1 MHAGSFRCS
10 DDLSNHRAETT
21 MKLPREAS
29 ARRRSGRM
37 AVATRADWF
46 REPPESDGLARS
58 LGALREKW
66 WLIAL
71 CVGLAVGPTI
81 VVASNIQ
88 KVYQANATMLV
99 QPVPAS
105 DETLL
110 GLGLPSAS
118 ADPSR
123 DVETISQLIRT
134 PAVAERVRGDLGLE
148 ASARSLLKKIRAE
161 PVAQSSIVNVAAK
174 ANSPGL
180 AAQLANAFGQAAV
193 AERTDRLHQQIDLV
207 IPQLRDQIAQVPAGN
222 DTTIQALT
230 AKLQSL
236 QTLRAL
242 PDPTLHLVSQAEP
255 PTSPVSPSLKLR
267 VAVAGLGGLIL
278 GIVMVL
284 ASQLFDTRL
293 QTVDE
298 LRRYPLPILARI
310 PIEHRRPFSGQR
322 RPLRP
327 DLISNRAMDSYN
339 LLAASISDSWDEAR
353 GSSSVAIT
361 GPTPSDGKTTV
372 ALNLAASLS
381 GAARG
386 AVLIEGDARRP
397 ALGAATGLAPV
408 HDVSSVI
415 AGRVGLTDAL
425 VYSDYVDPPIRMVL
439 QDTTRLPAAPLL
451 TGEIVAKLVT
461 QAELIA
467 DWVIFDAP
475 PPTHVSDGLTVAKHS
490 DIVLVVVRLGNTRVR
505 DLEQLAELFAQQ
517 DITPLGFVVI
527 GGRDQSAYYGP
538 S

>member
-1 MHAGSFRCS
+1 M
-10 DDLSNHRAETT
+10 T
-21 MKLPREAS
+21 
-29 ARRRSGRM
+29 
-37 AVATRADWF
+37 VATQADWF
-46 REPPESDGLARS
+46 SEPPESDGLARS
-58 LGALREKW
+58 LGALKAQW
-66 WLIAL
+66 WLVAL
-71 CVGLAVGPTI
+71 CVGLAVGATI

-88 KVYQANATMLV
+88 KVYQASATMLV
-99 QPVPAS
+99 QPVPAN

-123 DVETISQLIRT
+123 DVETISQLITT
-134 PAVAERVRGDLGLE
+134 PAVADRVRIDLGLE
-148 ASARSLLKKIRAE
+148 ASARSLLKMIRAE
-161 PVAQSSIVNVAAK
+161 PVAQSNIVNIAAK
-174 ANSPGL
+174 AHSPDL
-180 AAQLANAFGQAAV
+180 AAQLANAFGGAAV
-193 AERTDRLHQQIDLV
+193 AERTDRLHRQIDLV
-207 IPQLRDQIAQVPAGN
+207 IPQLRGQIAQVPAGS
-222 DTTIQALT
+222 DATIQALT

-242 PDPTLHLVSQAEP
+242 PDPTIHLESQAEP
-255 PTSPVSPSLKLR
+255 PSSPVSPSLKLS
-267 VAVAGLGGLIL
+267 VAAAALGGLIL
-278 GIVMVL
+278 GIGMVL
-284 ASQLFDTRL
+284 VSQLFDTRL

-310 PIEHRRPFSGQR
+310 PIEHRRPFSGQSHH
-322 RPLRP
+322 PLRP
-327 DLISNRAMDSYN
+327 DSISNRTMDSYN
-339 LLAASISDSWDEAR
+339 LLAASISESWGEA
-353 GSSSVAIT
+353 SVAIT

-381 GAARG
+381 GIGRG

-397 ALGAATGLAPV
+397 ALGAATRLAPV
-408 HDVSSVI
+408 HGVSSVI
-415 AGRVGLTDAL
+415 AGGVGLTDAL
-425 VYSDYVDPPIRMVL
+425 VHSYDVDPPIRMVL

-451 TGEIVAKLVT
+451 TGEIVVKLVS

-490 DIVLVVVRLGNTRVR
+490 DIVLVVVRLGNTRLR

-527 GGRDQSAYYGP
+527 GGKDHSAYYGP

>member
-1 MHAGSFRCS
+1 
-10 DDLSNHRAETT
+10 
-21 MKLPREAS
+21 
-29 ARRRSGRM
+29 M

-46 REPPESDGLARS
+46 SEPPESDGLARS
-58 LGALREKW
+58 LGALRAKW
-66 WLIAL
+66 WLVVL
-71 CVGLAVGPTI
+71 CVGLSVGTTIAV
-81 VVASNIQ
+81 VSNVQ

-99 QPVPAS
+99 QPVPSS

-134 PAVAERVRGDLGLE
+134 PAVAERARRDLGLKT
-148 ASARSLLKKIRAE
+148 SARSLLKEIRAD
-161 PVAQSSIVNVAAK
+161 PVAQSNVVNVAAK
-174 ANSPGL
+174 AHSADL
-180 AAQLANAFGQAAV
+180 AAALANAFGLAAV
-193 AERTDRLHQQIDLV
+193 AERTDRLHRQIDLV
-207 IPQLRDQIAQVPAGN
+207 VPRLREQIAQSPAGG
-222 DTTIQALT
+222 DATIQALT

-236 QTLRAL
+236 LTLRAL
-242 PDPTLHLVSQAEP
+242 PDPTLHLESEASP
-255 PTSPVSPSLKLR
+255 PSSPVSPRVKLSI
-267 VAVAGLGGLIL
+267 AAAGLGGLIL
-278 GIVMVL
+278 GIGMVL

-293 QTVDE
+293 QAVDE

-310 PIEHRRPFSGQR
+310 PIESGRPFSAKH

-327 DLISNRAMDSYN
+327 DSMSNRARDAYN
-339 LLAASISDSWDEAR
+339 LLAASISESWGEAQ
-353 GSSSVAIT
+353 GLSSVAIT

-381 GAARG
+381 GVGRG

-397 ALGAATGLAPV
+397 ALGAATGLEPV
-408 HDVSSVI
+408 HSVSSVI
-415 AGRVGLTDAL
+415 AGRVALTDAI
-425 VYSDYVDPPIRMVL
+425 VQSYAVEPPIRMVL
-439 QDTTRLPAAPLL
+439 QDPSRHPTARVL
-451 TGEIVAKLVT
+451 TGEIVAKLAS
-461 QAELIA
+461 QAEPMA

-490 DIVLVVVRLGNTRVR
+490 DIVLVVVRLGNTRLR

-527 GGRDQSAYYGP
+527 GGKDHSGYYGP
-538 S
+538 A

>member
-1 MHAGSFRCS
+1 
-10 DDLSNHRAETT
+10 
-21 MKLPREAS
+21 
-29 ARRRSGRM
+29 M
-37 AVATRADWF
+37 AVARRADWF
-46 REPPESDGLARS
+46 SEPPESDALARS
-58 LGALREKW
+58 LGALRAKW
-66 WLIAL
+66 WLVVL
-71 CVGLAVGPTI
+71 CVGLAVGATL
-81 VVASNIQ
+81 VVVSNIQ

-99 QPVPAS
+99 QPVPSS

-134 PAVAERVRGDLGLE
+134 PAVAERVRTDLGLKE
-148 ASARSLLKKIRAE
+148 SARSLLKNIRAE
-161 PVAQSSIVNVAAK
+161 PVAQSNIVNVAAK
-174 ANSPGL
+174 AHSPGL
-180 AAQLANAFGQAAV
+180 AAEIANTFGLAAV
-193 AERTDRLHQQIDLV
+193 AVRTDRLHQQIDLV
-207 IPQLRDQIAQVPAGN
+207 VPSLRAQIAQSPKN
-222 DTTIQALT
+222 DPTIQTLT
-230 AKLQSL
+230 AKLESL

-242 PDPTLHLVSQAEP
+242 PDPTLHLESEAQP
-255 PTSPVSPSLKLR
+255 PSSPVSPRVKLSI
-267 VAVAGLGGLIL
+267 AAAGLGGLIL
-278 GIVMVL
+278 GIGMVL

-322 RPLRP
+322 HPLRP
-327 DLISNRAMDSYN
+327 DAISDRTLDSYN
-339 LLAASISDSWDEAR
+339 LLAASISDSWDEAGGR
-353 GSSSVAIT
+353 SSVAIT

-381 GAARG
+381 GVGRG
-386 AVLIEGDARRP
+386 AVLIEADARRP
-397 ALGAATGLAPV
+397 ALGAATGLEPV
-408 HDVSSVI
+408 HGVASVI

-425 VYSDYVDPPIRMVL
+425 VHSYYVDPPIRMVL
-439 QDTTRLPAAPLL
+439 QDTARRPGATLL
-451 TGEIVAKLVT
+451 TGEMVAKLVG
-461 QAELIA
+461 QAEQMA

-475 PPTHVSDGLTVAKHS
+475 PPTHVSDGLTVAKHT
-490 DIVLVVVRLGNTRVR
+490 DIVLVIVRLGNTRLR

-527 GGRDQSAYYGP
+527 GGRDHSGYYGP

>member
-1 MHAGSFRCS
+1 
-10 DDLSNHRAETT
+10 
-21 MKLPREAS
+21 MKRPREAS
-29 ARRRSGRM
+29 ARRPDGRM
-37 AVATRADWF
+37 AVATRAGWF
-46 REPPESDGLARS
+46 SEPPESDGLARS
-58 LGALREKW
+58 LGALKAQW
-66 WLIAL
+66 WLVAC
-71 CVGLAVGPTI
+71 CVGLAVAATI
-81 VVASNIQ
+81 VVASHIQ
-88 KVYQANATMLV
+88 KVYQASATMLV
-99 QPVPAS
+99 QPVPAN

-134 PAVAERVRGDLGLE
+134 SAVAERVRRDLGLQ

-161 PVAQSSIVNVAAK
+161 PVAQSNIVNVAAK
-174 ANSPGL
+174 AHSPEL

-193 AERTDRLHQQIDLV
+193 AERTDRLHRQIDLV
-207 IPQLRDQIAQVPAGN
+207 IPQLRDQIAQVPAGS
-222 DTTIQALT
+222 DATIQALT

-242 PDPTLHLVSQAEP
+242 PDPTLHLESQAEP
-255 PTSPVSPSLKLR
+255 PSSPVSPRVKLSV
-267 VAVAGLGGLIL
+267 VAAGLGGLIL
-278 GIVMVL
+278 GIGMVL
-284 ASQLFDTRL
+284 VSQLFDTRL

-310 PIEHRRPFSGQR
+310 PIEHRRPFSGHSHA
-322 RPLRP
+322 LRP
-327 DLISNRAMDSYN
+327 DSISNRTMDSYN
-339 LLAASISDSWDEAR
+339 LLAASISESWGEA
-353 GSSSVAIT
+353 SVAIT

-381 GAARG
+381 GVGRG

-397 ALGAATGLAPV
+397 ALGAATGLKPV
-408 HDVSSVI
+408 HGVSSVI
-415 AGRVGLTDAL
+415 DGRVGLTDAL
-425 VYSDYVDPPIRMVL
+425 VHSYAVDPPIRMVL

-451 TGEIVAKLVT
+451 TGEIVAKLVS
-461 QAELIA
+461 QAELMA

-490 DIVLVVVRLGNTRVR
+490 DIVLVVVRLGNTRLR

-527 GGRDQSAYYGP
+527 GGKDHSAYYGP

>member
-1 MHAGSFRCS
+1 
-10 DDLSNHRAETT
+10 
-21 MKLPREAS
+21 
-29 ARRRSGRM
+29 M

-46 REPPESDGLARS
+46 SEPSESDGLARS
-58 LGALREKW
+58 LGALRAKW
-66 WLIAL
+66 WLIVL
-71 CVGLAVGPTI
+71 CVGLAVGATL
-81 VVASNIQ
+81 VVVSNIQ

-99 QPVPAS
+99 QPVPSS

-123 DVETISQLIRT
+123 DVETIAQLIRT
-134 PAVAERVRGDLGLE
+134 PAVAERVRSDLGLK
-148 ASARSLLKKIRAE
+148 ASARSLLKDLRAE
-161 PVAQSSIVNVAAK
+161 PVAQSNIVNVAAK
-174 ANSPGL
+174 AHSPDL
-180 AAQLANAFGQAAV
+180 AAAIANAFGRAAV
-193 AERTDRLHQQIDLV
+193 AVRTDRLHQQIDLV
-207 IPQLRDQIAQVPAGN
+207 LPGLRAQIAQSPKN
-222 DTTIQALT
+222 DPTTQTLT
-230 AKLQSL
+230 AKLESL

-242 PDPTLHLVSQAEP
+242 PDPTIHLESEAQP
-255 PTSPVSPSLKLR
+255 PSSPVSPRVKLSI
-267 VAVAGLGGLIL
+267 VAAGLGGLIL
-278 GIVMVL
+278 GIGMVL

-293 QTVDE
+293 QTADE

-310 PIEHRRPFSGQR
+310 PVEPRRPFSGQH

-327 DLISNRAMDSYN
+327 DAISDRARDSYD
-339 LLAASISDSWDEAR
+339 LLAASISESWGEAR
-353 GSSSVAIT
+353 GGSSVAIT

-381 GAARG
+381 GVGRG

-408 HDVSSVI
+408 HGVSSVI

-425 VYSDYVDPPIRMVL
+425 VHSYYVDPAIRMVL
-439 QDTTRLPAAPLL
+439 QDTTRLPGASLL
-451 TGEIVAKLVT
+451 TGEMVAKLVG
-461 QAELIA
+461 QAEQMA

-475 PPTHVSDGLTVAKHS
+475 PPTHVSDGLTLAKHS
-490 DIVLVVVRLGNTRVR
+490 DIVLVIVRLGNTRLR

-527 GGRDQSAYYGP
+527 GGKDHSGYYGP